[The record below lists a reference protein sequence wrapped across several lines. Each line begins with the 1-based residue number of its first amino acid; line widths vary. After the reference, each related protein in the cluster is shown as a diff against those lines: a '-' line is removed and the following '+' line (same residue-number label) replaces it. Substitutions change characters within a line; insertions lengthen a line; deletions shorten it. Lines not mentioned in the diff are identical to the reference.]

1 MVMIILETIKVGLTR
16 ELTDYE
22 MRRLGETCDLLG
34 FHYCQLNG
42 EELLVSEMCK
52 TDVSWEAMWAKF
64 DEEKHSER

>member
-1 MVMIILETIKVGLTR
+1 MIILETIKVGLTR

-42 EELLVSEMCK
+42 EELLVS
-52 TDVSWEAMWAKF
+52 
-64 DEEKHSER
+64 